1 MLKFKVTYASL
12 TADNEELHGELDK
25 AFAKVKGSAPTFPY
39 YIGGKARTSESFSN
53 STKPADH
60 KTVIGKVCNST
71 VDEVKEAVAAA
82 RKAYPGW
89 RATPWQERA
98 KLVERAAQ
106 IIRERSMELTA
117 WLVLENGKN
126 RVEALGEIEETADL
140 YDYYA

>member
-25 AFAKVKGSAPTFPY
+25 AFAKVKETSGITFPF
-39 YIGGKARTSESFSN
+39 YIGGKARKSESFSS
-53 STKPADH
+53 STNPADH

-71 VDEVKEAVAAA
+71 VAEVQEAVAAA

-98 KLVERAAQ
+98 KLVERAAE
-106 IIRERSMELTA
+106 IIRSA
-117 WLVLENGKN
+117 PWN
-126 RVEALGEIEETADL
+126 
-140 YDYYA
+140 